1 MFSKFTDDK
10 EGREIVETT
19 PRSEVWGGG
28 GGGSVFIHS
37 CFEMKLQMD
46 VCSLC
51 FLDLFACE

>member
-28 GGGSVFIHS
+28 GGG
-37 CFEMKLQMD
+37 
-46 VCSLC
+46 VCSSIVALK
-51 FLDLFACE
+51 